1 MKILEPFARKVEIL
15 KLLQGR
21 EMRTSEIAEYFGVDE
36 RTIRTD
42 MQALRDGIDIFGI
55 KIKIESKHPGK
66 QKHFYKS
73 TVHPIFL
80 ALNLSELFA
89 LLKLLENAILQDRGE
104 IYKHIFDQ
112 VYSQI
117 TDYAEGLIANK
128 LKNKYKKTKNS
139 NLLEEEAIKHK
150 DIMLVYWVKSGR
162 FIEISYR
169 NKDGVLV
176 NEEVSLIDIRENN
189 EIIVRNKQGNKYS
202 INYNDVVIDW
212 TSVDYK

>member
-21 EMRTSEIAEYFGVDE
+21 EMRTSEIAEYFGGDE

-176 NEEVSLIDIRENN
+176 NEEVSLLTFVRIMRLLFVTSRE
-189 EIIVRNKQGNKYS
+189 IS
-202 INYNDVVIDW
+202 IL
-212 TSVDYK
+212 

>member
-1 MKILEPFARKVEIL
+1 MKILEPFERKVEIL

-42 MQALRDGIDIFGI
+42 MQDLRDGIDIFGI
-55 KIKIESKHPGK
+55 KIKIESKHPGE
-66 QKHFYKS
+66 QKHYYKS
-73 TVHPIFL
+73 TVHPILL

-104 IYKHIFDQ
+104 IYKHIFEQ
-112 VYSQI
+112 IYSQI

-128 LKNKYKKTKNS
+128 LKNEHKKTKNS
-139 NLLEEEAIKHK
+139 NLLETEAIKNK
-150 DIMLVYWVKSGR
+150 DIMLVYLEKSGR
-162 FIEISYR
+162 FIEISYS

-202 INYNDVVIDW
+202 MNYNDVVVDW
-212 TSVDYK
+212 TSIDYK

>member
-21 EMRTSEIAEYFGVDE
+21 EMRTSEIAEYFGGDE

-212 TSVDYK
+212 T

>member
-21 EMRTSEIAEYFGVDE
+21 EMRTSEIAEYFGGDE